1 MFQYSCLFLTL
12 CGCGGGKEDLK
23 ERRTLAP
30 SLTTKKLKVNGTRS
44 ACSLVES
51 GGRAL
56 LLPLSASICA
66 VASSFARFSFTKAVT
81 CRTHVNVSSNFA
93 LLPSFTVL
101 RLLLTPDSGQ
111 RFLQKLARLGRLGC
125 FIPAFV
131 RSWTGHGYGRSKRW
145 QPVLESASC
154 GRLCRRS
161 ERGVSQGSQR
171 KTKKRLRTSFAGTAS
186 SSRDGGQGSD
196 VDKDSRAPR
205 KRKSY
210 SVTEKLALVAE
221 VESGRKKVDICR
233 AYGISASTLASI
245 TKNKEQFVAAFE
257 ESRLKAK
264 RLRKATREDLDRAL
278 LRWYH
283 QATASGTPISGP
295 LLQAKAEKL
304 AADLGYENCSVP
316 NSWIDRFKK
325 RHSLMYARELKEMG
339 GDIPDVDTW
348 LNASWPQ
355 LRAGYSSWDI
365 FSAIETGLFFR
376 ALPKEAAQLSGSSCE
391 QGQLA
396 QDRFTIYLCCNMTGD
411 EKRPLVVVGASPLS
425 HSSLLPGLMYA
436 VNDRSWMT
444 RNVFLEE
451 LRRWD
456 RELEARKRK
465 VLLLVDQTAC
475 HEIGKRA
482 NLKNI
487 DVIYPPPYT
496 RGFLIP
502 LDHGVV
508 HSVKRNYRKALLVH
522 TVLQEIPTVLQV
534 HEALRLLAVAW
545 KDVKDQTVRSAFGA
559 CGLHSI
565 HHLNDNTE
573 KNEHDSDDDPLELW
587 ASRYDIPEDLVDGI
601 GEFENMDEFVVTSGK
616 LQGDQGWDENQPSSY
631 RVDGNVMN
639 SKKGDTV
646 APFEVL
652 DAVSLLLKYCENSPL
667 GIRKEDAERAA
678 DGIITLRSSA
688 QMAAF
693 KRTYALSAD

>member
-1 MFQYSCLFLTL
+1 MDTDTV
-12 CGCGGGKEDLK
+12 ED
-23 ERRTLAP
+23 RDPCWNLA
-30 SLTTKKLKVNGTRS
+30 
-44 ACSLVES
+44 LVED
-51 GGRAL
+51 
-56 LLPLSASICA
+56 SADAQS
-66 VASSFARFSFTKAVT
+66 VESSSSESPTSSKGASLESE
-81 CRTHVNVSSNFA
+81 
-93 LLPSFTVL
+93 P
-101 RLLLTPDSGQ
+101 
-111 RFLQKLARLGRLGC
+111 
-125 FIPAFV
+125 
-131 RSWTGHGYGRSKRW
+131 RSWNSHGST
-145 QPVLESASC
+145 ET
-154 GRLCRRS
+154 RLW
-161 ERGVSQGSQR
+161 
-171 KTKKRLRTSFAGTAS
+171 TSVPGTAS
-186 SSRDGGQGSD
+186 NSRDGAQGAD
-196 VDKDSRAPR
+196 GDKAGGTQAPR

-221 VESGRKKVDICR
+221 VESGRRKVDICR
-233 AYGISASTLASI
+233 EYGISASTLASI

-264 RLRKATREDLDRAL
+264 RLRRATREDLDRAL

-295 LLQAKAEKL
+295 LLQAKAEKI

-316 NSWIDRFKK
+316 NAWIDRFKK
-325 RHSLMYARELKEMG
+325 RHSLTYARERMG

-436 VNDRSWMT
+436 VNDRSWLT
-444 RNVFLEE
+444 RKVFLEE

-456 RELEARKRK
+456 HELEARKRK

-475 HEIGKRA
+475 HEVGKRA
-482 NLKNI
+482 CLKNI
-487 DVIYPPPYT
+487 DVIYPPPNT

-545 KDVKDQTVRSAFGA
+545 KDVKDETVRSAFGA

-565 HHLNDNTE
+565 HHLNDNAGE
-573 KNEHDSDDDPLELW
+573 DEHGSDDDPLELW
-587 ASRYDIPEDLVDGI
+587 ASRYDIPEELVDGV

-616 LQGDQGWDENQPSSY
+616 LRSDQGWDENQPFSS
-631 RVDGNVMN
+631 RVDGNVMT
-639 SKKGDTV
+639 SKKGDTI
-646 APFEVL
+646 ASFEVL

-667 GIRKEDAERAA
+667 GVTKEAAEKAA
-678 DGIITLRSSA
+678 DGLINLRTSA